1 MIITRYG
8 INLVR
13 VQKEH
18 IELIRVW
25 RNDPKIRDHMFF
37 KSEITAEMQRNWF
50 HSISNDQNFYFLV
63 CPAEQPIGL
72 ISLSS
77 IDYEHRK
84 AFAGL
89 FIYDDNYLGT
99 DVPVRSS
106 LCLLDVFFS
115 YTPITTLYAKVRD
128 TNMVAD
134 QYNTSLG
141 FERIKKIELG
151 QGYEYGLEKENY
163 FTKAKTLRQA
173 ALRIY
178 GSKTIISFGTDLLEA
193 NFKSQFIE
201 ALKVPKPDP
210 SPIGLDD
217 LEIV

>member
-18 IELIRVW
+18 IEMIRLW

-37 KSEITAEMQRNWF
+37 KSEITAEMQLSWF
-50 HSISNDQNFYFLV
+50 NSIHNDLNFYFLV
-63 CPAEQPIGL
+63 CPADQPIGL

-77 IDYEHRK
+77 IDYEHNK

-106 LCLLDVFFS
+106 LCLLDAFFAH
-115 YTPITTLYAKVRD
+115 TTIDTLYAKVRD
-128 TNMVAD
+128 TNIVAD
-134 QYNTSLG
+134 QYNTALG

-151 QGYEYGLEKENY
+151 QGYEYGLDREQY
-163 FTKAKTLRQA
+163 FKKTHTLRQVA
-173 ALRIY
+173 MKIY
-178 GSKTIISFGTDLLEA
+178 GPKTKITFGSDLLET
-193 NFKSQFIE
+193 NLKEQFIQ
-201 ALKVPKPDP
+201 ALQRPHRDN
-210 SPIGLDD
+210 SSLGLGD
-217 LEIV
+217 LEIE